1 MPVYTETK
9 TYKTKA
15 HMGMIDVTD
24 DFRAAVQNACR
35 KTGHEVRHDHRLYHR
50 RCCRPDHA

>member
-24 DFRAAVQNACR
+24 DFRAACR
-35 KTGHEVRHDHRLYHR
+35 TPAA
-50 RCCRPDHA
+50 RPA